1 MFVSLMVIVLGG
13 GGPIVRVMV
22 ASPALVQGL
31 IAALTLLP
39 GPEPFNIVLQKKDEM
54 VPCPVTTMF
63 LLQSVNW

>member
-1 MFVSLMVIVLGG
+1 MFASLMGIVLTG
-13 GGPIVRVMV
+13 GGPIARLMV

-39 GPEPFNIVLQKKDEM
+39 GPEPFNMVLQKKDET

-63 LLQSVNW
+63 LLQSWNS

>member
-1 MFVSLMVIVLGG
+1 MFASFRVIVLTGG
-13 GGPIVRVMV
+13 GDVSLMV

-39 GPEPFNIVLQKKDEM
+39 GPEPLNMVLQKKDET